1 MAQSQI
7 VDDPTTNSAVRGL
20 LDHRYAV
27 MRFLYS
33 CLCLLFFAGLLA
45 GAASAA
51 DAPTAYVA
59 LAGPGQ
65 SFSIADFDGD
75 SKPDLA
81 SIHDGRSDS
90 TRADYWVQLQ
100 LTGAGR
106 QIFQINAPIGGLQI
120 VSRDVNGDHAL
131 DLVLTTAWSR
141 EPVAVLLNDGHGIF
155 SRVDAHAF
163 PEALTES
170 ETNWDSHSVHA
181 MDAVGA
187 LPQPR
192 EDVCSETKFFLHQRS
207 GVLFLAR
214 REPRF
219 AADPFLI
226 SHLGRAPPSKF
237 LS

>member
-1 MAQSQI
+1 M
-7 VDDPTTNSAVRGL
+7 DDPTTNSVSRGL
-20 LDHRYAV
+20 WDHSFAV
-27 MRFLYS
+27 VRFLYS
-33 CLCLLFFAGLLA
+33 CLCLLSFAGLLA
-45 GAASAA
+45 GPASAA
-51 DAPTAYVA
+51 DAPTAYAA
-59 LAGPGQ
+59 LAVPGQ

-75 SKPDLA
+75 SQPDLA
-81 SIHDGRSDS
+81 SIHEGRSES

-155 SRVDAHAF
+155 SRVDARAF

-170 ETNWDSHSVHA
+170 ETNWDSHSVRA
-181 MDAVGA
+181 MDAVAA

-192 EDVCSETKFFLHQRS
+192 EDVSSEAQFSLYQRS

-214 REPRF
+214 PEPRLS
-219 AADPFLI
+219 ADPFLL
-226 SHLGRAPPSKF
+226 SHLGRAPPLKL

>member
-7 VDDPTTNSAVRGL
+7 VDDPTTNSAFRGL
-20 LDHRYAV
+20 LDRFAV

-33 CLCLLFFAGLLA
+33 CLCLLSFACLLP
-45 GAASAA
+45 GVASA
-51 DAPTAYVA
+51 DAPTAYVGS
-59 LAGPGQ
+59 AGPSQ
-65 SFSIADFDGD
+65 AFSIADFDGD

-120 VSRDVNGDHAL
+120 ASRDVNGDHAL
-131 DLVLTTAWSR
+131 DIVLTTAWSR

-181 MDAVGA
+181 MDAVGV

-192 EDVCSETKFFLHQRS
+192 EDVCSETQIFLYQRS
-207 GVLFLAR
+207 RVLFLAR
-214 REPRF
+214 PEPRF
-219 AADPFLI
+219 STDPFLI
-226 SHLGRAPPSKF
+226 SHLGRAPPFDAS
-237 LS
+237 LLG